1 MPEIKFDAKPVDKE
15 LIRMIVERVGES
27 RVSSNL
33 PWDTRHVQTQTMDIT
48 ACHLNGCPLKL
59 RELLKAED
67 FNFMH
72 DIAGISAHIDRRT
85 GKLLNH
91 FIPRYAK

>member
-1 MPEIKFDAKPVDKE
+1 MSEIKFDAKPVDKE
-15 LIRMIVERVGES
+15 LIRMIVERVAKAM
-27 RVSSNL
+27 VASNF
-33 PWDTRHVQTQTMDIT
+33 PWDAYRNQKQTMDVT

-72 DIAGISAHIDRRT
+72 DIAGISAHIDRKT